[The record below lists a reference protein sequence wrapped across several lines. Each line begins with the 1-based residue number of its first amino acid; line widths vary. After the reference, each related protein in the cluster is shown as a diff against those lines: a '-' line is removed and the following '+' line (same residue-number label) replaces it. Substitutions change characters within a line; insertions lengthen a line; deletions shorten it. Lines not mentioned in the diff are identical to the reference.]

1 MKTNVVNT
9 LTLDNFA
16 FVAGCGVYSLATAS
30 GNVTIEM
37 TRKQSNF
44 GKGELTVYD
53 CKVTAIDGTTTE
65 YKEKPIGY
73 YKKLF
78 GAVVNHREGSNATA
92 SKVRTEA
99 EITEATAKY
108 LSNLNNLVERASRLF
123 DLAGVSYEPSFDIP
137 TIVAAYRAKLEAAN
151 EAAKIEAEA
160 AKKAAAERKE
170 KAERKDIAK
179 AVLNASDIQKAII
192 EATMAGDFAKVAELT
207 ASLASA

>member
-1 MKTNVVNT
+1 MKTVINT

-16 FVAGCGVYSLATAS
+16 FIAGEGSYKVNTAS
-30 GNVTIEM
+30 GEVIIEM
-37 TRKQSNF
+37 TKKTSHVMPGNF
-44 GKGELTVYD
+44 TGYD
-53 CKVTAIDGTTTE
+53 CTINGQSYE
-65 YKEKPIGY
+65 RKPIGF
-73 YKKLF
+73 YKKMF
-78 GAVVNHREGSNATA
+78 GAVINHREGSNATA

-108 LSNLNNLVERASRLF
+108 LGNLNNLVERASRLF

-151 EAAKIEAEA
+151 EAAKVEAEA

-170 KAERKDIAK
+170 KAERKDMAK

-192 EATMAGDFAKVAELT
+192 EAIMAGDFAKVAELT
-207 ASLASA
+207 ASLANA